1 MIFNNNQIY
10 GKVWKVTH
18 PENNKYID
26 LQMTTS
32 EKDADGNYKNS
43 GWFPRVI
50 GHALNSLKEVKEGD
64 RICITKSKFTNE
76 RYEDANGNKKSAFRF
91 IILEASILSDNNS
104 TAAPEQK
111 EQTKAPKQKAQEQA
125 DDCPW

>member
-1 MIFNNNQIY
+1 MIFNSNQIY

-43 GWFPRVI
+43 GWFPRAI

-104 TAAPEQK
+104 APTPEQK
-111 EQTKAPKQKAQEQA
+111 ETKAPKQKAQEQA

>member
-43 GWFPRVI
+43 GWFPRAI

-104 TAAPEQK
+104 TADSEQK
-111 EQTKAPKQKAQEQA
+111 EQTKAPKQKAQEQV